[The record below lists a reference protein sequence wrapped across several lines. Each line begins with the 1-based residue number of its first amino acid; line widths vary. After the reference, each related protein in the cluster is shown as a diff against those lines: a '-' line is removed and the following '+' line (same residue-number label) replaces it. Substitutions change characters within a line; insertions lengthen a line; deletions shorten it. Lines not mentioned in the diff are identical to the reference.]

1 MQIKSPGVI
10 YFQSLLKVSGFL
22 DHVVSLS
29 NLAFSL
35 RFQFCDWTKR
45 SNVMNAGRHFVG
57 GSLIGGIEET
67 QEMLDFCGEHNITC
81 MIEKVP
87 ITYINTAMARLEK
100 SDVHYR
106 FVIDIV
112 NSLKEDANGVWM
124 KVVLCK
130 TCTWRFG
137 PENNSACDLCS

>member
-1 MQIKSPGVI
+1 
-10 YFQSLLKVSGFL
+10 
-22 DHVVSLS
+22 
-29 NLAFSL
+29 
-35 RFQFCDWTKR
+35 
-45 SNVMNAGRHFVG
+45 MNAGRHFVG

-100 SDVHYR
+100 SDVQYR

-112 NSLKEDANGVWM
+112 NSLKEDANGV
-124 KVVLCK
+124 
-130 TCTWRFG
+130 
-137 PENNSACDLCS
+137 